1 MEELSECEQQPFG
14 SREYPKSPEV
24 QGRSAR
30 ERLHRDLLA
39 GELGPVLLRH
49 PGLLKLRNLAL
60 LDLLELLPLR
70 SDLGADDVALLEGAL
85 LARGDLVADLARVLN
100 AQTVLL
106 ALALALR
113 LLLLHLH
120 LDDALELVA
129 LELGLLREAALLLS
143 LLLLAR
149 LVKLRVDRVKAA
161 LLGLL
166 LLARRALRS
175 LHRPLRAQR
184 VHLGGLVLHLLLRRA
199 EARGLRLLLVR
210 QALELL
216 LALALALLLRA
227 LVLKDLLLLEAL
239 REQALLLDLRRR
251 RVRLVHLV
259 HEALRREAL
268 GLALLDLLLL
278 QGVDLLQDEG
288 PLLVAV
294 LLLLHALGLAV
305 LDLLDDHLGA
315 AALVRDALLLALLV
329 HLQRLQALDLHHH
342 VQLALLLFLL
352 LLDVPLLLDL
362 GVADGDD
369 LRVEH
374 HLVHVL
380 NVIHLLVQ
388 RLLGLLEH
396 AVPLGA
402 LLATLVGD
410 HRVALA
416 LLLKADH
423 LLLAIAAALL
433 ALLILEHL
441 LALDL
446 RLLLLR
452 EQRRVVL
459 DARELRG
466 RDHHGLR
473 ALLHVLRL
481 LTDLDRVLANDGDL
495 LLDTAAA
502 RTVVA
507 EQGLVDVG
515 VPRHGPVLGGRPRTN
530 RAGHGASGQLRLS
543 GTADRTQPTRELE
556 P

>member
-70 SDLGADDVALLEGAL
+70 SDLGADDVALLEEVAALLEGAL

-166 LLARRALRS
+166 LLARRALR
-175 LHRPLRAQR
+175 
-184 VHLGGLVLHLLLRRA
+184 
-199 EARGLRLLLVR
+199 RLLLVR

-227 LVLKDLLLLEAL
+227 LVLEDLLLLEAL

-294 LLLLHALGLAV
+294 LHFLHALGLAV

-380 NVIHLLVQ
+380 HVIHLLVQ

-402 LLATLVGD
+402 LLAT
-410 HRVALA
+410 
-416 LLLKADH
+416 
-423 LLLAIAAALL
+423 
-433 ALLILEHL
+433 
-441 LALDL
+441 
-446 RLLLLR
+446 
-452 EQRRVVL
+452 
-459 DARELRG
+459 
-466 RDHHGLR
+466 
-473 ALLHVLRL
+473 
-481 LTDLDRVLANDGDL
+481 
-495 LLDTAAA
+495 
-502 RTVVA
+502 
-507 EQGLVDVG
+507 
-515 VPRHGPVLGGRPRTN
+515 
-530 RAGHGASGQLRLS
+530 SS
-543 GTADRTQPTRELE
+543 S
-556 P
+556 

>member
-227 LVLKDLLLLEAL
+227 LVLEDLLLLEAL

-259 HEALRREAL
+259 HEALGREAL

-294 LLLLHALGLAV
+294 LLFLHALGLAV

-329 HLQRLQALDLHHH
+329 HLQRLQALDLHHL
-342 VQLALLLFLL
+342 VQLALLLLLL

-369 LRVEH
+369 LRVQH

-380 NVIHLLVQ
+380 HVIHLLVQ

-402 LLATLVGD
+402 LLAT
-410 HRVALA
+410 
-416 LLLKADH
+416 
-423 LLLAIAAALL
+423 
-433 ALLILEHL
+433 
-441 LALDL
+441 
-446 RLLLLR
+446 
-452 EQRRVVL
+452 
-459 DARELRG
+459 
-466 RDHHGLR
+466 
-473 ALLHVLRL
+473 
-481 LTDLDRVLANDGDL
+481 
-495 LLDTAAA
+495 
-502 RTVVA
+502 
-507 EQGLVDVG
+507 
-515 VPRHGPVLGGRPRTN
+515 
-530 RAGHGASGQLRLS
+530 SS
-543 GTADRTQPTRELE
+543 S
-556 P
+556 

>member
-70 SDLGADDVALLEGAL
+70 SDLGADDVALLEEVAALLEGAL

-210 QALELL
+210 QAQE
-216 LALALALLLRA
+216 
-227 LVLKDLLLLEAL
+227 
-239 REQALLLDLRRR
+239 LLLDLRRR

-259 HEALRREAL
+259 HEALGREAL

-294 LLLLHALGLAV
+294 LLFLHALGLAV

-380 NVIHLLVQ
+380 HVIHLLVQ
-388 RLLGLLEH
+388 SLLGLLEH
-396 AVPLGA
+396 AVARLA
-402 LLATLVGD
+402 LLAALVRD

-416 LLLKADH
+416 LLLEADH
-423 LLLAIAAALL
+423 LLLAVAAALL
-433 ALLILEHL
+433 ALLVLEHL

-459 DARELRG
+459 DASELRG
-466 RDHHGLR
+466 RNHNRLR
-473 ALLHVLRL
+473 AVPDLLRL
-481 LTDLDRVLANDGDL
+481 LAHLDRVLANDGDL

-515 VPRHGPVLGGRPRTN
+515 VPRHGPVLGGRPRFHGS
-530 RAGHGASGQLRLS
+530 GHGSSGQFRLS
-543 GTADRTQPTRELE
+543 SQDERESRGRSLE